1 MAWHDPPP
9 GSGPSQ
15 PPASPT
21 RRPLAAGRSRLAVQ
35 VAVHVDGGRGDAAQR
50 HVSEDEDRVGV
61 AHRGGVLRAEAG
73 AADLLEVVD
82 VVVADD
88 EQPLARAGGQLDRE
102 VLVGPGAGMTDIAEA
117 DDRVARP
124 NAPAPLLE

>member
-1 MAWHDPPP
+1 M
-9 GSGPSQ
+9 
-15 PPASPT
+15 
-21 RRPLAAGRSRLAVQ
+21 AAGRSRLAVQ